1 MGAQASS
8 SSWKEVHRDNIF
20 FPIDLSRSSSKT
32 VSVFVLSADRSLSL
46 KFLPDGVDEPDASVL
61 SISPERKNQYR
72 FEVHP
77 DPKVPGVENVKVIQG
92 VSHYLELPVESEEP
106 AEAVSKPPAGELCL
120 NSLDDETEE
129 AASQQE

>member
-20 FPIDLSRSSSKT
+20 FPIDLSRSSSRT

-46 KFLPDGVDEPDASVL
+46 KFLRDGVDESDASVL
-61 SISPERKNQYR
+61 SISPEKKNQYR

-77 DPKVPGVENVKVIQG
+77 DPKVPGVLNVNVIQR
-92 VSHYLELPVESEEP
+92 VSHYLEPPVTPSAPGSEN
-106 AEAVSKPPAGELCL
+106 PAGPV
-120 NSLDDETEE
+120 
-129 AASQQE
+129 